1 MWRRT
6 GRAIVR
12 RSTLAERAL
21 GGRLGFY
28 RPEGGFFLWL
38 KVGDG
43 ESAALRLWREAG
55 IRVLPGGYSE
65 RRQRKREPGHPLH
78 PGGAARRAA
87 SAGAGAAPAGR
98 HPGSLS
104 RGRAEKTHGSLK
116 HRQRLGRGRE
126 QHPDAGP
133 GQRLVG
139 VALLALAAVLAA
151 ALIGYD
157 SRDPSLNHA
166 STAPVANPL
175 GLLGASTAD
184 LLYQFFGIAAWLL
197 PAAFGAWGLR
207 LVARRSL
214 PWPWLP
220 VLALP
225 LALLALAGF
234 LGSLPKP
241 TAWPIHTGLGGL
253 VGFMLWDKIELL
265 IGSVLYVVLALG
277 LAGALCLVAM
287 GARWHESAWV
297 VGRVLAGSL
306 WAGRHVG
313 ACRRLVRLGR
323 GRTATAPAA
332 ATRARRQRP
341 P

>member
-12 RSTLAERAL
+12 RSTWRERAL

-43 ESAALRLWREAG
+43 ESATLRLWREAG
-55 IRVLPGGYSE
+55 IRVLPGGY
-65 RRQRKREPGHPLH
+65 L
-78 PGGAARRAA
+78 
-87 SAGAGAAPAGR
+87 SAGSGNANPGNPFIRVALLDEPHQLEPVPAPAGR

-104 RGRAEKTHGSLK
+104 RGRAETPMAASSTANGW
-116 HRQRLGRGRE
+116 
-126 QHPDAGP
+126 AGAESSTRMQGQ
-133 GQRLVG
+133 GQRFVG

-157 SRDPSLNHA
+157 LRDPSLNHA

-175 GLLGASTAD
+175 GILGASTAD

-225 LALLALAGF
+225 LAHCWRWRASSAACPSPRPGRSTPASAAL
-234 LGSLPKP
+234 
-241 TAWPIHTGLGGL
+241 
-253 VGFMLWDKIELL
+253 
-265 IGSVLYVVLALG
+265 
-277 LAGALCLVAM
+277 
-287 GARWHESAWV
+287 SASCS
-297 VGRVLAGSL
+297 G
-306 WAGRHVG
+306 
-313 ACRRLVRLGR
+313 
-323 GRTATAPAA
+323 
-332 ATRARRQRP
+332 TRSSS
-341 P
+341 